1 MNVVPSQVLTRSV
14 TITTASKRCTEY
26 RRIVGPARG
35 LGEPFQAPV
44 LLSRWD
50 FLLAEGR
57 TAVALVVGPG
67 KLPGAVPPSFLFL
80 VSSRTLLSM
89 FDIFSLMDT
98 GYKPFRVSDSP
109 WGAYPYMLKPPGLT
123 GLRRVCGITEP
134 HLRPLNLPAGTLAV
148 SSSPS
153 PQNLGTSC

>member
-26 RRIVGPARG
+26 RRILGTQGEYLSGPRFAVKVGLPAGRRQDSSSSRG
-35 LGEPFQAPV
+35 GSWEAPW
-44 LLSRWD
+44 S
-50 FLLAEGR
+50 G
-57 TAVALVVGPG
+57 
-67 KLPGAVPPSFLFL
+67 PSFLSLL
-80 VSSRTLLSM
+80 VSSRALLSM
-89 FDIFSLMDT
+89 FDIFPLMDT
-98 GYKPFRVSDSP
+98 GYKPFRASDSP

-134 HLRPLNLPAGTLAV
+134 HLRPLNLPAGALAV

-153 PQNLGTSC
+153 AQNLGTSC